1 MPETADELKKTFIC
15 SSQKLERPTNNV
27 AILHPQKLVIYAVH
41 RVLGAF
47 PDQGKG
53 FPPIIAGLLLWRLE
67 YRHVGKV
74 GMELREYLA
83 NFVDYLDEVG
93 GCE

>member
-41 RVLGAF
+41 RVFGAF

-74 GMELREYLA
+74 GDGIEGTFSE
-83 NFVDYLDEVG
+83 F
-93 GCE
+93 C